1 MLAPN
6 PNANRFQSWPF
17 ESSVVARSPWLPG
30 KDEVANCAAAERET
44 TEQIPNPS
52 NAAHIAPTALEH
64 ILFAR
69 RLARGAKRMTERLSD
84 IAIQR
89 ELGTL
94 PGWSRRG
101 ELITKTFQ
109 FRNFLDGI
117 DFVVAVAK
125 AAEAADHHPDID
137 IRYTKI
143 ACSLSTHSA
152 GGITQKD
159 LDMARQIERVGER
172 NGLS

>member
-1 MLAPN
+1 
-6 PNANRFQSWPF
+6 
-17 ESSVVARSPWLPG
+17 
-30 KDEVANCAAAERET
+30 
-44 TEQIPNPS
+44 
-52 NAAHIAPTALEH
+52 
-64 ILFAR
+64 
-69 RLARGAKRMTERLSD
+69 MTERLSD

-101 ELITKTFQ
+101 DLITKTFQ
-109 FRNFLDGI
+109 FRTFLAGI
-117 DFVVAVAK
+117 DFVAAVAK

-143 ACSLSTHSA
+143 TCSLSTHSA

-159 LDMARQIERVGER
+159 LEMARQIERVGER